1 MKFFLEGNIG
11 SGKSTFI
18 DFLQTYID
26 DHNLDADVLLEP
38 VEEWESTQD
47 SSGKNILQHYYQ
59 DQVKYGFAFQINALI
74 SRVKKIDER
83 IKSSSKKIHFIER
96 SIFTDKN
103 VFLESNYQAGNI
115 AEIEY
120 VIYHQWFNWILDKF
134 DMSPDGFIYLNTT
147 ASICSERINVR
158 NRSGEE
164 GIPLSYLETLE
175 TYHNQW
181 LEKEENNNKI
191 PVCRIDSNQ
200 NFLQHSNLLQ
210 EELVKI
216 SQYIQE
222 IEKNRVRY
230 Y

>member
-115 AEIEY
+115 TEIEY

-134 DMSPDGFIYLNTT
+134 DMRPDGFIYLNTT

>member
-18 DFLQTYID
+18 EFLQTYIQD
-26 DHNLDADVLLEP
+26 KNLDADVLLEP

-103 VFLESNYQAGNI
+103 VFLESNYRAGNI
-115 AEIEY
+115 TEIEY

-134 DMSPDGFIYLNTT
+134 DMIPDGFIYLNTN
-147 ASICSERINVR
+147 ASICADRINVR

-181 LEKEENNNKI
+181 LEKEEHINKI

-200 NFLQHSNLLQ
+200 NFLQHSDLLQ
-210 EELVKI
+210 EALVKI
-216 SQYIQE
+216 WEYIQE
-222 IEKNRVRY
+222 IEKNKVRY